1 MHCRMPSIPRCMK
14 NTASNEV
21 LFIAGIA
28 VADIISPDISDDVK
42 SGLYRNAWAGIQQ
55 YNNHKTNSMLGKDK
69 SDNKGKLVS
78 PIPYT

>member
-1 MHCRMPSIPRCMK
+1 MK

-21 LFIAGIA
+21 MFIAGIA

-55 YNNHKTNSMLGKDK
+55 YNNHKTKSMLWKDK
-69 SDNKGKLVS
+69 YDNVGKLVCG
-78 PIPYT
+78 IPDCKRQ